1 MAVVPRVSSGY
12 ALGCDRA
19 GTTTFESVPGLVD
32 VSIPQEAPAKDKS
45 TQASGIRAYLASLRS
60 RSLSLSFRWDHA
72 DSTASTT
79 THAELWTDFLNAV
92 KGNWRLTFPPNPTTS
107 DRLTCR
113 GFISS
118 IDIPSTLGEVVT
130 ASVELQLCGPPT
142 WDTV

>member
-1 MAVVPRVSSGY
+1 MAVTPRVSSGY
-12 ALGCDRA
+12 ALSCDRA
-19 GTTTFESVPGLVD
+19 GTTTFEAVDGLVD
-32 VSIPQEAPAKDKS
+32 VGVSGEAPAKDKS
-45 TQASGIRAYLASLRS
+45 QQANSIRGYLASLRS
-60 RSLSLSFRWDHA
+60 RSLTLSFRWDHA
-72 DSTASTT
+72 DATGSKTLHS
-79 THAELWTDFLNAV
+79 ELWADFISGV

-130 ASVELQLCGPPT
+130 ASIELQLCGVPT